1 MMMLG
6 LMALVVSAALL
17 QSCSDD
23 DDDYYYDDN
32 MPNAIVS
39 VYTDTNG
46 HPLLVLND
54 STTLYPVN
62 MKSELYGGKRMRAFV
77 NLRSPKDTE
86 LGDGIM
92 ADGMENVFVNW
103 IDTIRTKEMAQD
115 MGAKNDSVYGT
126 DPLEIVNDWAT
137 CVEDGFLTIRFRTL
151 FGNGQTHVLNLV
163 KGSTDTEVV
172 IHQNAN
178 GDVRGMMGDGV
189 IAFSLQNLGLAPGS
203 TQQLTVKW
211 NSYSG
216 MKSHTFT
223 YRVPK

>member
-151 FGNGQTHVLNLV
+151 FGNGKTHILNLV
-163 KGSTDTEVV
+163 KGTADNEVV
-172 IHQNAN
+172 VHQNAN
-178 GDVRGMMGDGV
+178 GDVRGTMGDGV
-189 IAFSLQNLGLAPGS
+189 IAFSLQKLGLQPG
-203 TQQLTVKW
+203 TTHQLTVKW
-211 NSYSG
+211 NSFSG

>member
-126 DPLEIVNDWAT
+126 DPLEIVNDWTT

-151 FGNGQTHVLNLV
+151 FGNGKTHILNLV
-163 KGSTDTEVV
+163 KGTADNEVV
-172 IHQNAN
+172 VHQNAN
-178 GDVRGMMGDGV
+178 GDVRGTMGDGV
-189 IAFSLQNLGLAPGS
+189 IAFSLQKLGLQPG
-203 TQQLTVKW
+203 TTHQLTVKW
-211 NSYSG
+211 NSFSG